1 MGALEA
7 IFLLDITTAGRY
19 LEHLFL
25 IQVAKQLDHA
35 TNSHSN
41 NKLNKIG
48 TAEPTSGTTSWP
60 QEENSKYPLYDG
72 AQKHTGYDS
81 GIIARAAT
89 TYTTLAAT
97 ASNITKG
104 QPGGAAQEQQQHINK
119 SGRNCLCPKCHRTSQ
134 PW

>member
-1 MGALEA
+1 MSFPTCPFPHKHDLVIIEIFFTHDIDQNNMKGLNRCMGALEA

-48 TAEPTSGTTSWP
+48 TAEPTSGTTS
-60 QEENSKYPLYDG
+60 
-72 AQKHTGYDS
+72 
-81 GIIARAAT
+81 
-89 TYTTLAAT
+89 
-97 ASNITKG
+97 
-104 QPGGAAQEQQQHINK
+104 
-119 SGRNCLCPKCHRTSQ
+119 
-134 PW
+134 